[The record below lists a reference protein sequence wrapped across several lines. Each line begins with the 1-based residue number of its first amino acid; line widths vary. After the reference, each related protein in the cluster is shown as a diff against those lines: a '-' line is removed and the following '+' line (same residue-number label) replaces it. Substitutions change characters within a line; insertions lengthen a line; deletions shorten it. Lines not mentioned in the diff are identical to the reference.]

1 MEIKTEHDIFWNYDS
16 NTHKNKNKKWVS
28 IESEVKWL
36 NELEARIMIDYSKEE
51 LLIGIRKHIEKL
63 KGEQNGN

>member
-1 MEIKTEHDIFWNYDS
+1 MEIKTSWEIVEQRPS
-16 NTHKNKNKKWVS
+16 KKWVS

-51 LLIGIRKHIEKL
+51 LLIGIRKHIKIL
-63 KGEQNGN
+63 KGKQNEN